1 MAAFRKAAPQ
11 VRSFNVMDELRAT
24 ADRRKKQPSSATTP
38 AADQFAGQGIP
49 QIAERLAVMFPQLG
63 QDIVHAVLSEL
74 FRADS
79 SCSRQQ
85 LADTAVAQLL
95 EMSADDG
102 TPHAMTSFEPRFCT
116 DDTAATDNCTAAD
129 CTNDGAGPTDGITVT
144 DDDQVAKDD
153 DAVPQNSPDPADASV
168 VADDDDDMVLDS
180 LLAALLS
187 LPDDALRSCAR
198 TLESILRRIIEAPED
213 ERYRRLKRSNA
224 RFQAEV
230 GSHAPAVELLL
241 FAGFEGETTDAGP
254 SFLFS
259 GDPSA
264 SPNFLRVWE
273 ALSGLV
279 EDLGL
284 AANTTASGTR
294 APTPGPDMLPLKQQ
308 KFAPEPR
315 RQRIAELTE
324 QRLQNPHAFKQA
336 AQARG
341 SGNRAVGSG
350 HFKHRGLDAPP
361 VQREAQPS
369 RRDQREAQPSR
380 RAQHF
385 TLSDINRMRISDEIA
400 NMPNY
405 AEEYRQSVQ
414 NTPARDYS
422 TLVARSYDPELI
434 AREALDLTNRYRA
447 SKGLAPCRW
456 HEGIARIAAGHA
468 GQMATGTMPFSH
480 DGFNERVRAFPVAH
494 RSAAEN
500 LAYNQG
506 MANVAEVAVDGW
518 IKSPGHE
525 KNLRGD
531 FNLCGIGV
539 ARSSNGSFYLT
550 QLFAQAR

>member
-1 MAAFRKAAPQ
+1 MAFKRNADTQPR
-11 VRSFNVMDELRAT
+11 RFNAMEELRAT
-24 ADRRKKQPSSATTP
+24 ADRRKKQSSSAATP

-49 QIAERLAVMFPQLG
+49 QIAERLAAMFPQLG

-79 SCSRQQ
+79 SCSRCQ
-85 LADTAVAQLL
+85 LADKAVAQLL

-116 DDTAATDNCTAAD
+116 DDSVATEICTAAD
-129 CTNDGAGPTDGITVT
+129 CINDGAAEPSATQDGAVAQTNVNEGGPTV
-144 DDDQVAKDD
+144 
-153 DAVPQNSPDPADASV
+153 
-168 VADDDDDMVLDS
+168 DDDDEVVLDS

-187 LPDDALRSCAR
+187 LSDDTLPACAR
-198 TLESILRRIIEAPED
+198 TLESILRRIIQAPGD

-230 GSHAPAVELLL
+230 GSHPSGVDLLL
-241 FAGFEGETTDAGP
+241 FAGFEEEATDAGP
-254 SFLFS
+254 SFAFS
-259 GDPSA
+259 GDPGTA
-264 SPNFLRVWE
+264 TRFLRVWE
-273 ALSGLV
+273 ALAGLV
-279 EDLGL
+279 EDLGP
-284 AANTTASGTR
+284 AANSTAVNAR
-294 APTPGPDMLPLKQQ
+294 APTPGMSTVSMTQQ
-308 KFAPEPR
+308 ETVRDPR

-350 HFKHRGLDAPP
+350 HWQHRGLDSTATP
-361 VQREAQPS
+361 
-369 RRDQREAQPSR
+369 REAQPSR

-400 NMPNY
+400 NMPSY
-405 AEEYRQSVQ
+405 AEDYRQSVQ

-422 TLVARSYDPELI
+422 TLVSRSYDPELI

-456 HEGIARIAAGHA
+456 HDGIARIAAGHA

-480 DGFNERVRAFPVAH
+480 DGFNDRVRAFPVAH

-506 MANVAEVAVDGW
+506 MANVSQVAVDGW